1 MWRRYGAA
9 QAAGSDSHSA
19 TYVLRHG
26 CPEQDAMGVTASA
39 LVSVGCPKPIERHS
53 KMHEHI
59 EAHGAETVFDHDS
72 TLVVALELSPGKTE
86 ERGQR

>member
-1 MWRRYGAA
+1 
-9 QAAGSDSHSA
+9 
-19 TYVLRHG
+19 
-26 CPEQDAMGVTASA
+26 
-39 LVSVGCPKPIERHS
+39 
-53 KMHEHI
+53 MHEHI